1 MDKRKAMYLDKYIN
15 EIHNLCRE
23 HKVKTLYAFGSV
35 LTDKFGPNSD
45 IDLVIEINSNDPID
59 YAENYFDFKF
69 KLQELINKPIDLI
82 EEKGI
87 KNSHLKSNI
96 ESSKFKIYEA

>member
-1 MDKRKAMYLDKYIN
+1 MYLDKYIS
-15 EIHNLCRE
+15 EINHLCRE
-23 HKVKTLYAFGSV
+23 HNVKTLYAFGSV
-35 LTDKFGPNSD
+35 LTDRFGPNSD
-45 IDLVIEINSNDPID
+45 IDLVIEIDSKDPID

-69 KLQELINKPIDLI
+69 KLQELINKPIDLL

-96 ESSKFKIYEA
+96 ESSKIKIYEA

>member
-1 MDKRKAMYLDKYIN
+1 MYLDQYIN
-15 EIHNLCRE
+15 EISNLCRE

-69 KLQELINKPIDLI
+69 KLQELIPKTIDLL

-96 ESSKFKIYEA
+96 DSSKLKIYEA

>member
-1 MDKRKAMYLDKYIN
+1 MTMYLDKYID
-15 EIHNLCRE
+15 EINKLCQK

-45 IDLVIEINSNDPID
+45 IDLVIDINSNDPID

-69 KLQELINKPIDLI
+69 KLQELINKPIDLL

-87 KNSHLKSNI
+87 KNAHLKRNI
-96 ESSKFKIYEA
+96 ESSKLMIYEA

>member
-1 MDKRKAMYLDKYIN
+1 MYLDRYKYEIN
-15 EIHNLCRE
+15 NLCKE

-35 LTDKFGPNSD
+35 LTDNFGPNSD
-45 IDLVIEINSNDPID
+45 IDLVIEIYSNDPIE

-69 KLQELINKPIDLI
+69 KLQELINKPIDLL

-87 KNSHLKSNI
+87 KNSHLKNNI
-96 ESSKFKIYEA
+96 ESSKYKIYGAWNIFG

>member
-1 MDKRKAMYLDKYIN
+1 MYLDKYIY
-15 EIHNLCRE
+15 EINALCKAY
-23 HKVKTLYAFGSV
+23 KVKSLYAFGSV

-45 IDLVIEINSNDPID
+45 IDLVIDIDSNDPID

-69 KLQELINKPIDLI
+69 KLQELIDKPIDLL

-96 ESSKFKIYEA
+96 ESSKFKLYEA

>member
-1 MDKRKAMYLDKYIN
+1 MYLDKYIK
-15 EIHNLCRE
+15 EINNLCQA
-23 HKVKTLYAFGSV
+23 HKVKSLYAFGSV
-35 LTDKFGPNSD
+35 LTDKFTADSD
-45 IDLVIEINSNDPID
+45 IDLIIEINSNDPID

-69 KLQELINKPIDLI
+69 KLQELIQKPVDLL

-96 ESSKFKIYEA
+96 ESSKVKIYEA

>member
-1 MDKRKAMYLDKYIN
+1 MYLDKYIHQ
-15 EIHNLCRE
+15 ISNLCRE
-23 HKVKTLYAFGSV
+23 HNVKTLYAFGSV
-35 LTDKFGPNSD
+35 LTDNFGPDSD

-69 KLQELINKPIDLI
+69 KLQKLINKPIDLL

-87 KNSHLKSNI
+87 KNSHLRSNI